1 MDTAPWYRRI
11 VAMTIIGP
19 RNIVDVPLVLDAWR
33 A

>member
-1 MDTAPWYRRI
+1 VPDMHEG
-11 VAMTIIGP
+11 AMTIIGP